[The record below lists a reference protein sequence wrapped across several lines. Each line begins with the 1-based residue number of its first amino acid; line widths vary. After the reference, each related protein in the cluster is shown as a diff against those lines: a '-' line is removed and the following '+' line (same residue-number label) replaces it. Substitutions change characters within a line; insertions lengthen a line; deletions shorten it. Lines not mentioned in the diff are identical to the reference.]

1 MNMDKAT
8 RLAKA
13 DELEQLRARV
23 AELEREL
30 GDDDQSTQ
38 TRGDWRT
45 QGYYL
50 MYYATT
56 GFFLGI
62 AGALTSLAF
71 NVFGSLLTG
80 QPALKLIQIYL
91 TFGMGKRALNAN
103 LADEGPLA
111 LAIGCC
117 LYVGTGMLLGILFQ
131 LVLTR
136 FAAQGGLPK
145 RLAVSSI
152 LAIAVWIVNYYAIL
166 SWLQPLLFG
175 GDWIVTEIP
184 IPIAALTHLVFGWTQ
199 ALVYPMGL
207 YEPYRV
213 QAARRLEA

>member
-1 MNMDKAT
+1 MDKAT
-8 RLAKA
+8 RSAKA
-13 DELEQLRARV
+13 EELERLRARV
-23 AELEREL
+23 TELEREL
-30 GDDDQSTQ
+30 GDGSESNEVQ
-38 TRGDWRT
+38 GDWRT

-91 TFGMGKRALNAN
+91 TFGMGKRALNLN
-103 LADEGPLA
+103 LAEDGALA
-111 LAIGCC
+111 LSIGCC
-117 LYVGTGMLLGILFQ
+117 LYIGTGMLLGILFQ

-136 FAAQGGLPK
+136 FAAHGGLTK
-145 RLAVSSI
+145 RLVVASI
-152 LAIAVWIVNYYAIL
+152 LAVAVWIVNYYAVL
-166 SWLQPLLFG
+166 SWLQPLMFG
-175 GDWIVTEIP
+175 GNWIVTEIP